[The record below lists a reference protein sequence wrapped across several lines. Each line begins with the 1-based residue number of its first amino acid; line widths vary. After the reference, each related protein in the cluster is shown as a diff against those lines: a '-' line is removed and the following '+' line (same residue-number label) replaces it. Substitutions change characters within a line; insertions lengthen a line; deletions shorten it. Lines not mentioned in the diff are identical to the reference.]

1 VRARENRCG
10 SGSRYIMLRLVGLR
24 LSCYTT
30 LFNLFSQLERH
41 TIISVPHIHPSI
53 FYLRQLHLAMRSC
66 RSLSP
71 SPSPPCQPTPRP
83 PMGINRNAIGS
94 TNHSISNP
102 PFMPQNQ
109 VDMDELVE
117 QTEEQSR
124 VTAAHRSDIRRARA
138 ARTGGPTLN
147 SVSCNT
153 GMDV

>member
-1 VRARENRCG
+1 
-10 SGSRYIMLRLVGLR
+10 
-24 LSCYTT
+24 
-30 LFNLFSQLERH
+30 
-41 TIISVPHIHPSI
+41 
-53 FYLRQLHLAMRSC
+53 
-66 RSLSP
+66 
-71 SPSPPCQPTPRP
+71 
-83 PMGINRNAIGS
+83 MGINRNAIGS
-94 TNHSISNP
+94 TNHSLSNP